1 MFCCMESMGPMHA
14 IILGII
20 QGLTEFLPVSSS
32 GHLVIFQNI
41 FNLKEGAL
49 FFDINVHLGTL
60 LVVLICF
67 RQDILS
73 IILSF
78 FRCTNMLIKQ
88 KKSMPEIYTD
98 PDFKLAFLII
108 TGSVP
113 TAILGLM
120 FHSIADRLFSSVTMV
135 GLMLICT
142 GFILWFTRYLTKSER
157 NINGFTIKDS
167 LVIGLVQGFA
177 IIPGISRSGSTI
189 AAGLYLGLGRETAAR
204 YSFLLSIPAIIGA
217 EILNIKNLPAG
228 AMLPDNITLL
238 GILASFI
245 TGYSALKI
253 LLFIV
258 KKGNIYFFAPYC
270 WIAGIVTL
278 IF

>member
-1 MFCCMESMGPMHA
+1 MFCCMESMEPIHA

-67 RQDILS
+67 RKDILS

-88 KKSMPEIYTD
+88 KKTMSEIYTD

-135 GLMLICT
+135 GGMLICT

-157 NINGFTIKDS
+157 NINTFTIKDS
-167 LVIGLVQGFA
+167 LVIGLVQGLA

-204 YSFLLSIPAIIGA
+204 YSFLLSIPAIVGA
-217 EILNIKNLPAG
+217 EILNIKNLPVG

-258 KKGNIYFFAPYC
+258 KKGNIYWFAPYC

>member
-1 MFCCMESMGPMHA
+1 MFCSMESMEPIQA

-41 FNLKEGAL
+41 FGLKEGAL
-49 FFDINVHLGTL
+49 SFDINVHIGTL

-67 RQDILS
+67 RHEILS
-73 IILSF
+73 IIRSI

-88 KKSMPEIYTD
+88 KKSIHEIYSD

-120 FHSIADRLFSSVTMV
+120 FHSLADRLFSSVTMV

-142 GFILWFTRYLTKSER
+142 GFILWFTRYLTKNER
-157 NINGFTIKDS
+157 DINSFTIKNS

-189 AAGLYLGLGRETAAR
+189 AAGLYLGLTRETAAR
-204 YSFLLSIPAIIGA
+204 YSFLLSIPAIMGA
-217 EILNIKNLPAG
+217 ELLNIKNSPAG
-228 AMLPDNITLL
+228 AMLPDKITLL
-238 GILASFI
+238 GMLASFI
-245 TGYSALKI
+245 AGYSALKV

-258 KKGNIYFFAPYC
+258 KKGNMHFFAPYC
-270 WIAGIVTL
+270 WIAGIATL

>member
-1 MFCCMESMGPMHA
+1 MFCFMESMEPIQA

-41 FNLKEGAL
+41 FGLKEGAL
-49 FFDINVHLGTL
+49 SFDINVHIGTL

-67 RQDILS
+67 RHEILS
-73 IILSF
+73 IILSI
-78 FRCTNMLIKQ
+78 FRCANILIKQ
-88 KKSMPEIYTD
+88 KKSIPEIYSD

-120 FHSIADRLFSSVTMV
+120 FHSLADRLFSSVTMV

-142 GFILWFTRYLTKSER
+142 GFILWFTRYLTKTEK

-189 AAGLYLGLGRETAAR
+189 AAGLYLGLNRETAAR

-217 EILNIKNLPAG
+217 EILNIKNLPVE
-228 AMLPDNITLL
+228 AMLPNNITLL
-238 GILASFI
+238 GIFASFI

-258 KKGNIYFFAPYC
+258 KKGNMHFFAPYC
-270 WIAGIVTL
+270 WIAGIATL